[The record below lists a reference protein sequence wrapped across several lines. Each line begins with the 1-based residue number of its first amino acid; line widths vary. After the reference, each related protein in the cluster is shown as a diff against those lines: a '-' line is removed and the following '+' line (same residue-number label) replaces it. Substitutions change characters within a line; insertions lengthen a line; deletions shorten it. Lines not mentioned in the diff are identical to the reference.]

1 MSQAPTN
8 PETNSQDNNESQDTR
23 LNKRL
28 KDMPIAIVGMASIFA
43 NSRYLNKFWDLISE
57 KIDAITEVPD
67 THWRAEDY
75 FDADKSTP
83 DKSYCKRG
91 GFIPEVDFNPMEFGL
106 PPNILELTDTSQLL
120 SLVIAKEVL
129 ADAGV
134 TSEYDTD
141 KIGITLGVGGGQ
153 KINASLTARLQYPV
167 LKKVF
172 KSSGL
177 SDADS
182 DMLIKK
188 FQDQYIHWEENSFPG
203 SLGNVIAGR
212 IANRFDLG
220 GMNCVVDA
228 ACAGSLAAMRMAL
241 TELVEGRSEMMITG
255 GVCTDNSPS
264 MYMSFSKTPAFT
276 TNETIQPFDIDSKGM
291 MIGEGIGMVALKRL
305 EDAERD
311 GDRIYSVIKGVGAS
325 SDGKFKSIYAPR
337 PEGQAKALKRAY
349 DDAGFAPETVGLIE
363 AHGTGTA
370 AGDVAEFNG
379 LKSVFG
385 ENDSTKQH
393 IALGSVKSQVGHTK
407 STAGTAGVI
416 KAALALHHKVLPPTI
431 NVSKPNPKLNVEDSP
446 FFINTETR
454 PWMPRPDGTPRRAG
468 ISSFGFGGTNFHLV
482 LEEYSPEHSRDDK
495 YRQRQVAQSLLISAD
510 NKAELIAEINKLNAE
525 ISALKGTDN
534 SSIEQA
540 ELARI
545 AKLYAVRT
553 LDTSAARLGL
563 VISSLN
569 ELTAQL
575 GLALKQLSNDAEAW
589 QLPSGTSYRSSAL
602 ITINANQKTTKGKK
616 AANAPKVAALF
627 AGQGSQYVNMGIDVA
642 CHFPEMRQQL
652 IKADKVFASFDK
664 TPLSQ
669 VMFPIPAFE
678 KADKDAQAA
687 LLTSTDNAQ
696 SAIGVMSMSQYQ
708 LFTQSGFS
716 ADMFAGHSFGELSAL
731 CAAGVISNDDYYQLS
746 YARGAAMAASAVDKD
761 GNELDK
767 GTMYAI
773 ILPADENDA
782 ANSDNIAKLE
792 SCISE
797 FEGVKV
803 ANYNSATQLVI
814 AGPTQSCADAAKA
827 IAALGFKAI
836 ALPVSGA
843 FHTPLVGHAQKPFA
857 KAIDKAKFTASKVDL
872 FSNATG
878 DKHSSDAKSIKAAF
892 KQHML
897 QSVRFTDQLNNM
909 YDAGARVFVEFG
921 PKNIL
926 QKLVEATLGNKAEAI
941 SVISINPNPKGNSDM
956 QLRVAAMQ
964 LSVLGA
970 PLSSIDPYQA
980 EIAAPAVPKGMNVK
994 LNATNHISAPTR
1006 AKMEKSLATG
1016 QVTSQVVETIVE
1028 KVIEKPVEK
1037 VVEKIVEKEV
1047 IKTEYVEV
1055 ASGTST
1061 SANIAQPQLAQSHV
1075 APQTASTL
1083 DAFFNAQQQAA
1094 ELHQQFLAIPQQYG
1108 DTFTHLMAE
1117 QSKMVAA
1124 GQAIPESLQRS
1135 IELFHQH
1142 QAQTLQ
1148 SHTLFLEQQAQA
1160 SQNALN
1166 MLTGQT
1172 PVTAPVVNAPV
1183 VNTPDVN
1190 SPVVEAVKVAPPVQ
1204 TPVENT
1210 PVVKATPV
1218 AQPAAMAAPAPRVEP
1233 VKAPTPVAAPVI
1245 SAPVAPTPAGLSAG
1259 TALSAQTALSSQK
1272 VLDTMLEVVA
1282 EKTGYPTEMLELS
1295 MDMEADL
1302 GIDSIKRVEILGTV
1316 QDELP
1321 TLPELSP
1328 EDLAECRTLGEIV
1341 DYMNSKLP
1349 AAGAKLPTSDAE
1361 GTKLPAAGSAPVA
1374 SPVQSSATAPGLS
1387 AETVLNTMLAVVAE
1401 KTGYPTEMLELSM
1414 DMEADLGIDSIKRV
1428 EILGTVQ
1435 DELPTLPELSPEDLA
1450 ECRTLGEI
1458 VDYMNSK
1465 LPASAAEVAQTQ
1477 TAPVQAAS
1485 GLSAETVLNT
1495 MLEVVAEKT
1504 GYPTEMLELSMDM
1517 EADLGIDSIKRVEI
1531 LGTVQDELPTLPE
1544 LNPEDL
1550 AECRTLGEIVDYMN
1564 SKLPTTSA
1572 AGANTQAAAGA
1583 MNSTAV
1589 VAPVAQASGLSAQTA
1604 LSAEQ
1609 VQSTMMTVV
1618 AEKTGYP
1625 TEMLEL
1631 SMDMEADLGIDSIKR
1646 VEILG
1651 TVQDELPT
1659 LPELSPEDLAECRT
1673 LGEIVSYMGSKL
1685 PAAGAMN
1692 TKLPAEGAN
1701 TQAAAGAAAPLTQAS
1716 GLSAQEVQST
1726 MMTVVAEKTGY
1737 PTEMLELSMDMEA
1750 DLGIDS
1756 IKRVEILGTVQD
1768 ELPTL
1773 PELNPEDLAECRT
1786 LGEIVSYMGS
1796 KLPAAGAMNTK
1807 LPAEGAN
1814 TQAAAGAAQVAAS
1827 TAETALSAAS
1837 ALTAEQVQS
1846 TMMTVVAE
1854 KTGYPT
1860 EMLELSMDMEADLGI
1875 DSIKRVEIL
1884 GTVQDELPG
1893 LPELNPEDL
1902 AECRTLGEIVSYMN
1916 SKLPAEGSKLSTS
1929 AAEGSQPTL
1938 SSADTSLATAELATD
1953 LPPHQEVALKKLP
1966 AADKLVDGFSKDAC
1980 IVINDDGHNAGVLA
1994 EKLVATGL
2002 TVAVIRS
2009 PESVTSA
2016 QSPLS
2021 SDIASFT
2028 LPAVNDDAISDV
2040 IAQISKQHK
2049 IAGFVHLQP
2058 QLTAQGALPLSD
2070 AGFVA
2075 VEQAFLMAKHL
2086 QKSFAELA
2094 KTERISF
2101 MTVSRID
2108 GGFGYLNSNELAKAE
2123 LNQAALS
2130 GLTKTLSHEWPTV
2143 FCRALDITPS
2153 FEAVEL
2159 AQAVIAELFDVDTA
2173 TAEVG
2178 ISDQGRHTLSATTA
2192 AQIRYQSTSLNS
2204 EDNVLVTGGAKGVT
2218 FECALTLAKQ
2228 TQSHFIL
2235 AGRSEHLAGD
2245 LPQWAK
2251 SVIAAAPNVSEVNTS
2266 QLKAAAIGFIQSQG
2280 NKPTPKQIDALV
2292 WPITSSLEIDRSLA
2306 AFKAVGASAEYIS
2319 MDVSSD
2325 TAIKQSLA
2333 GLKPITGIIHGAGV
2347 LADKH
2352 IQDKTLAELGRVYG
2366 TKVSGFAGII
2376 NAIDASKLKLVA
2388 MFSSAAGFYGNTG
2401 QSDYSMSNEILN
2413 KTALQLAANYPQ
2425 AKVMSFNWGPWD
2437 GGMVSSALKKMFV
2450 ERGVYVIPLDK
2461 GANLFAHSLLSE
2473 SGVQLLIGSSMQGS
2487 SSADKTG
2494 AAVKKLNADSSLNAE
2509 GSLILSFTTPA
2520 NRVVNNAVTVERVLN
2535 PVAMPFLEDHCIA
2548 GNPVLPTVC
2557 AIQWMRETAQQ
2568 LCGLP
2573 VTVQDYKLLKGII
2586 FETKEPQV
2594 LTLTLTQTES
2604 GLKALIASRMQSDA
2618 IDSLLRPQYQA
2629 NLIVNEKVINEKVA
2643 KEAVSTTL
2651 PTAAKNA
2658 QQLANS
2664 DKVISTD
2671 SELYS
2676 NGSLFHGP
2684 RLQGIKQLLIAND
2697 EQLVCSVEL
2706 PQINALDCASFT
2718 PQLALGGSQAFA
2730 EDLLLQAM
2738 LVWARIKHDAASL
2751 PSTIGKLTTYAPFA
2765 SGDKGYLVLNV
2776 LKSTSRSLTADIA
2789 LYHQDGRLSCTMS
2802 SAKTTISKSLNEA
2815 FLAPAKAIADLQ
2827 ESV

>member
-8 PETNSQDNNESQDTR
+8 PETSSQDNNESQDTR

-385 ENDSTKQH
+385 ENDPTKQH

-446 FFINTETR
+446 FFVNTETR

-482 LEEYSPEHSRDDK
+482 LEEYTPEHSRDEK
-495 YRQRQVAQSLLISAD
+495 YRQRQVAQSLLVSAD
-510 NKAELIAEINKLNAE
+510 NKAALIAEVNKLTADT
-525 ISALKGTDN
+525 SALKGTDN

-563 VISSLN
+563 VVSSLN
-569 ELTAQL
+569 ELTTQL
-575 GLALKQLSNDAEAW
+575 GLALKQLSNDTDAW

-602 ITINANQKTTKGKK
+602 ITINANQKATKGKK
-616 AANAPKVAALF
+616 AANTPKVAALF
-627 AGQGSQYVNMGIDVA
+627 AGQGSQYVNMGIEVA

-731 CAAGVISNDDYYQLS
+731 CAAGVIANDDYYQLS
-746 YARGAAMAASAVDKD
+746 FARGAAMASSAVDKD

-773 ILPADENDA
+773 ILPANEADA

-792 SCISE
+792 TCISE
-797 FEGVKV
+797 FDGVKV

-814 AGPTQSCADAAKA
+814 AGPTDSCAAAAKA
-827 IAALGFKAI
+827 ISALGFKAI

-878 DKHSSDAKSIKAAF
+878 EKHPADAKSIKAAF

-926 QKLVEATLGNKAEAI
+926 QKLVEATLGNKAEAV
-941 SVISINPNPKGNSDM
+941 SVISINPNPKGNSDV

-970 PLSSIDPYQA
+970 PLTEVDPYQA

-994 LNATNHISAPTR
+994 LTASNHISAPTR

-1016 QVTSQVVETIVE
+1016 QVTSQIVETIVE
-1028 KVIEKPVEK
+1028 KVIEMPVEK

-1055 ASGTST
+1055 ATSGAATVPNAAAPVTQASQV
-1061 SANIAQPQLAQSHV
+1061 I
-1075 APQTASTL
+1075 APQMQVQATPVAGSL
-1083 DAFFNAQQQAA
+1083 EAFFNAQQQAA
-1094 ELHQQFLAIPQQYG
+1094 DLHQQFLAIPQQYG

-1117 QSKMVAA
+1117 QSKMAAA
-1124 GQAIPESLQRS
+1124 GHAIPESLQRS
-1135 IELFHQH
+1135 MELFHQH

-1148 SHTLFLEQQAQA
+1148 SHTLFLEQQAQS
-1160 SQNALN
+1160 SQNALS
-1166 MLTGQT
+1166 MLTGQ
-1172 PVTAPVVNAPV
+1172 APVVNPPVAAKPV
-1183 VNTPDVN
+1183 VTTPVIAA
-1190 SPVVEAVKVAPPVQ
+1190 PVVEAVKVTAPVQ
-1204 TPVENT
+1204 APT
-1210 PVVKATPV
+1210 
-1218 AQPAAMAAPAPRVEP
+1218 AQAPAVQASITQTAAKPAAMAAPAPRIEP
-1233 VKAPTPVAAPVI
+1233 VKAPAPVAAPV
-1245 SAPVAPTPAGLSAG
+1245 VAPA
-1259 TALSAQTALSSQK
+1259 
-1272 VLDTMLEVVA
+1272 VA
-1282 EKTGYPTEMLELS
+1282 APT
-1295 MDMEADL
+1295 
-1302 GIDSIKRVEILGTV
+1302 
-1316 QDELP
+1316 
-1321 TLPELSP
+1321 
-1328 EDLAECRTLGEIV
+1328 
-1341 DYMNSKLP
+1341 
-1349 AAGAKLPTSDAE
+1349 
-1361 GTKLPAAGSAPVA
+1361 
-1374 SPVQSSATAPGLS
+1374 
-1387 AETVLNTMLAVVAE
+1387 
-1401 KTGYPTEMLELSM
+1401 
-1414 DMEADLGIDSIKRV
+1414 
-1428 EILGTVQ
+1428 
-1435 DELPTLPELSPEDLA
+1435 
-1450 ECRTLGEI
+1450 
-1458 VDYMNSK
+1458 
-1465 LPASAAEVAQTQ
+1465 
-1477 TAPVQAAS
+1477 

-1495 MLEVVAEKT
+1495 MLE
-1504 GYPTEMLELSMDM
+1504 
-1517 EADLGIDSIKRVEI
+1517 
-1531 LGTVQDELPTLPE
+1531 
-1544 LNPEDL
+1544 
-1550 AECRTLGEIVDYMN
+1550 
-1564 SKLPTTSA
+1564 
-1572 AGANTQAAAGA
+1572 
-1583 MNSTAV
+1583 
-1589 VAPVAQASGLSAQTA
+1589 
-1604 LSAEQ
+1604 
-1609 VQSTMMTVV
+1609 VV

-1692 TKLPAEGAN
+1692 NKLPTSAAAGSASVASPVQSAAPASGLSAETVLNTMLEVVAEKTGYPTEMLELSMDMEADLGIDSIKRVEILGTVQDELPTLPELSPEDLAECRTLGEIVSYMGSKLPAAGAMNSN
-1701 TQAAAGAAAPLTQAS
+1701 TANVTHTAAAAPVTQAS
-1716 GLSAQEVQST
+1716 GLSAETALSAQEVQST
-1726 MMTVVAEKTGY
+1726 MMTVVAEKTGYPTEMLELSMDMEADLGIDSIKRVEILGTVQDELPTLPELSPEDLAECRTLGEIVDYMNSKLPASSAAGANTQAVAPVAQASGLSAETALSAQEVQSTMMTVVAEKTGYPTEMLELSMDMEADLGIDSIKRVEILGTVQDELPTLPELSPEDLAECRTLGEIVSYMNSKLPAEGSKLPAAGAMNSTAVVAPVAQASGLSAEKALSAQEVQSTMMNVVAEKTGY

-1786 LGEIVSYMGS
+1786 LGEIVSYMNS
-1796 KLPAAGAMNTK
+1796 KLPAVSATTAAGTQ
-1807 LPAEGAN
+1807 
-1814 TQAAAGAAQVAAS
+1814 TQAAAGATQAS
-1827 TAETALSAAS
+1827 GLS
-1837 ALTAEQVQS
+1837 AEQVQS

-1902 AECRTLGEIVSYMN
+1902 AECRTLGEIVSYMG
-1916 SKLPAEGSKLSTS
+1916 SKLPAAGAMNSKLSTS

-1938 SSADTSLATAELATD
+1938 SSTDTSPATATAELATD

-2028 LPAVNDDAISDV
+2028 LSAVNDDAISDV

-2058 QLTAQGALPLSD
+2058 QLTAQGPLPLSD

-2086 QKSFAELA
+2086 QKPFAELA
-2094 KTERISF
+2094 KTERVSF

-2130 GLTKTLSHEWPTV
+2130 GLSKTLGHEWPTV

-2159 AQAVIAELFDVDTA
+2159 AQAVIEELFDLDTA

-2178 ISDQGRHTLSATTA
+2178 ISDQGRHTLSATTT
-2192 AQIRYQSTSLNS
+2192 AQTRYQTTSLNN
-2204 EDNVLVTGGAKGVT
+2204 EDTVLVTGGAKGVT

-2235 AGRSEHLAGD
+2235 AGRSEHLAGN
-2245 LPQWAK
+2245 LPTWAK

-2325 TAIKQSLA
+2325 AAIKQSLA

-2487 SSADKTG
+2487 SSAAKTG

-2509 GSLILSFTTPA
+2509 GSLILSFTAPD

-2557 AIQWMRETAQQ
+2557 AIQWMRETAQK

-2604 GLKALIASRMQSDA
+2604 GLKALIASRMQNDA
-2618 IDSLLRPQYQA
+2618 VDSLLRPQYQA
-2629 NLIVNEKVINEKVA
+2629 NLIVNEKIVNEKVA

-2658 QQLANS
+2658 QQLAS
-2664 DKVISTD
+2664 SGKVISTD

-2684 RLQGIKQLLIAND
+2684 RLQGMKQLLIAND

-2706 PQINALDCASFT
+2706 PQIDAKDCASFT
-2718 PQLALGGSQAFA
+2718 PQTGLGGSQAFA

-2751 PSTIGKLTTYAPFA
+2751 PSTIGELTTYAPFT

-2776 LKSTSRSLTADIA
+2776 LKSTSRSLTADIT
-2789 LYHQDGRLSCTMS
+2789 LYHQDGRLSCTML

-2815 FLAPAKAIADLQ
+2815 FLAPAKALADLQ